1 MDTKDWN
8 ILLVICLVSPFH
20 PTGYKKGL
28 MDTKDSNILL
38 VICLVSPFHPH
49 EGDFRNYFC
58 IQAPPTHAPKRG
70 AGHPVYT
77 VRNKNRKKI
86 LLFRIKIN
94 KRCHQCTEILFFL
107 LLNLR
112 QEFLTVHF
120 TPHEL
125 QFRMPYRLSLQPPL
139 QYNQNIFASL
149 FLFVT
154 IYGIGRRCLFVNVLF
169 LINNIS
175 MPYCAHSI
183 YERCL

>member
-1 MDTKDWN
+1 MHGN
-8 ILLVICLVSPFH
+8 IS
-20 PTGYKKGL
+20 
-28 MDTKDSNILL
+28 
-38 VICLVSPFHPH
+38 
-49 EGDFRNYFC
+49 
-58 IQAPPTHAPKRG
+58 
-70 AGHPVYT
+70 
-77 VRNKNRKKI
+77 
-86 LLFRIKIN
+86 
-94 KRCHQCTEILFFL
+94 FF

-112 QEFLTVHF
+112 QEFLTVHS